1 MNLDVLNSL
10 PTAAKAGG
18 IPAKL
23 ETPKGPLSF
32 LYNPE
37 RLKWSRQA
45 VYSESATVG
54 TSVSAQELIRSGN
67 RVLDIPD
74 LLLDTQAA
82 GKSLRPLLD
91 GLEELLLPPKS
102 VVFFVWG
109 SERFGPAVL
118 QSMDW
123 EVTGWLSGEPAIAR
137 LNLTLLGDKPKDSP
151 ASSPAQ
157 APAPTGAVDLT
168 ERQQAEGVT
177 QGAAFARSNFISPE
191 ISAAIA
197 DTTSQFVADQSGL
210 IEIVNSTV
218 RETIGTWTGRV
229 FNAKR

>member
-23 ETPKGPLSF
+23 ETPVGPLTF

-54 TSVSAQELIRSGN
+54 TPISAQELIRSGN

-74 LLLDTQAA
+74 LLLDSQAA
-82 GKSLRPLLD
+82 GKSLRPLLE
-91 GLEELLLPPKS
+91 GLELLLLPPKS
-102 VVFFVWG
+102 NVFFVWG
-109 SERFGPAVL
+109 SERFGPAVV

-137 LNLTLLGDKPKDSP
+137 LNLSLLGDKPKDAP
-151 ASSPAQ
+151 VPAQ
-157 APAPTGAVDLT
+157 VPDREIYLT
-168 ERQQAEGVT
+168 ERQQAEGAT

-210 IEIVNSTV
+210 IEIVSSTV